1 MRYDIGK
8 YDNSQPSL
16 TFETVDHAITG
27 QSLELPSVR
36 WGDVAF
42 GFANQ
47 EDMQDIDTW
56 VHELTE
62 DTIADLIQGQEGV
75 DVCTIAQILGH
86 AHGIN
91 VYYDGHEFF
100 AFLHHLLTSLSVG
113 TLIPTLDG
121 FVFLDPDEF
130 WRVLKPIDE
139 PVGKFSE
146 EDDE

>member
-1 MRYDIGK
+1 VKYDIGK
-8 YDNSQPSL
+8 YDGSHPSL
-16 TFETVDHAITG
+16 SFETVDHAITG
-27 QSLELPSVR
+27 QSVEMPSVR

-42 GFANQ
+42 GFNTL
-47 EDMQDIDTW
+47 ENVQDIDTW

-62 DTIADLIQGQEGV
+62 DTIGDLIQDQEGV
-75 DVCTIAQILGH
+75 DVSTIAQIIGH
-86 AHGIN
+86 ASGVD

-130 WRVLKPIDE
+130 WRVLKPI
-139 PVGKFSE
+139 E
-146 EDDE
+146 EAA